1 MPLIRRVVARVL
13 PVAVAT
19 VAAVAIGR
27 WNGTPPVRSFGLFYG
42 VQAQELVAMVAL
54 PVLAW
59 TLLAP
64 TAALAYRVGLPLLAP
79 VAGWACLVH
88 WSPSD
93 RTTLY
98 RLYPFVQSGLVVL
111 VAVVTYTRR
120 RPAHPFWTAF
130 RRTLG
135 VCALLLCLPLSA
147 VWTEYPRAVAPARS
161 SSCVPTCQA
170 PAHSPHAVPDTRPA
184 TRTATIATVPMTR
197 SRPSTRLRPCSCF
210 RRGPARN

>member
-1 MPLIRRVVARVL
+1 MSAGGLSRPGSRPASACSSVTGHRSPVTGHRSPVTGHRSPVTGPLWTTGRARPGRRRWRASTVRTATARTTAQPDGVPARRRRVPLIRRVVARVL

-79 VAGWACLVH
+79 LAGW
-88 WSPSD
+88 
-93 RTTLY
+93 
-98 RLYPFVQSGLVVL
+98 
-111 VAVVTYTRR
+111 
-120 RPAHPFWTAF
+120 
-130 RRTLG
+130 
-135 VCALLLCLPLSA
+135 
-147 VWTEYPRAVAPARS
+147 
-161 SSCVPTCQA
+161 
-170 PAHSPHAVPDTRPA
+170 
-184 TRTATIATVPMTR
+184 
-197 SRPSTRLRPCSCF
+197 
-210 RRGPARN
+210 